1 MPTSQAGSTHYTL
14 HCATSTIRQQVWSRC
29 SMQIIPIHT
38 SSALRIIPTWE
49 IIMNNLFVQPLWVKY
64 QHLPHFIGEETE
76 ARRSYI
82 WFTQSHTS
90 EWMERKLTLAFR
102 SIALIWHRPPC
113 ALTFASS
120 FCSPVPLIPALQP
133 HKTPFPLLPTLVHP
147 HHDPL
152 HLRASP
158 SWSSSPSHIPLCR
171 ISLSFPSSLT
181 ASLTDSF
188 SPAFSDWPRP
198 AQVPCIYLYC
208 IFIIKV
214 LHNHFINGCHAH

>member
-64 QHLPHFIGEETE
+64 QHLPHFIGTE
-76 ARRSYI
+76 KLYMVHPV
-82 WFTQSHTS
+82 SHKWVNGEKTDS
-90 EWMERKLTLAFR
+90 CISLHRINLAP
-102 SIALIWHRPPC
+102 PPC

-198 AQVPCIYLYC
+198 AQVPCIYLHC
-208 IFIIKV
+208 IFRITV